1 MPARGK
7 VILQI
12 AGSHVKSYLRRLAWT
27 QLSKTVLRYL
37 DNKNFFKA
45 PILPRV
51 KLLDFKEHTLFI

>member
-51 KLLDFKEHTLFI
+51 KLLDF